1 MSARTGKFDPNAPT
15 GRFELMLEEEVVRAR
30 VGSGY
35 NPYET
40 VPNVR
45 KPGEPKR
52 YSDLRQLSE
61 WIRLKRQMAKQ
72 VADDGKLEAARKD
85 KT

>member
-1 MSARTGKFDPNAPT
+1 MSARTGKFDPNAAT
-15 GRFELMLEEEVVRAR
+15 GRLELMLEEEVVRAR

-40 VPNVR
+40 VPNVG

-72 VADDGKLEAARKD
+72 VADEGKPEAARKD
-85 KT
+85 KP